1 MRRRILVIV
10 ALYASQMM
18 FLADSPAHQAGL
30 QTADWVVIAAYFVV
44 LAGTGAYFAW
54 RAKAKGVGSANDY
67 FTGGHTMPVWAVAF
81 SILATAQSAATFTG
95 VPQQAYD
102 GNLAYLAT
110 NLGGLIAVSILATVF
125 IPAYYRQRVTTPY
138 QLLETRFGPG
148 AKQAAGWAY
157 LVGRV
162 FASGSRVFIG
172 AVPVAMAMFGDV
184 EPGHMAIAIAA
195 FMVFGIVYTLAGGIT
210 SVIWTDVVQV
220 AVYVGAAAVGVAL
233 LASKVSVPWS
243 EVFDAWRTAGPD
255 GSSKLSILPSGLTP
269 SGSFDWSSEINLP
282 TILTGFVLIT
292 LASHGTDQDLV
303 QRMLTCRSAAKG
315 SWSVISGLLVGIPT
329 VALFLVWGLLLWVYF
344 RRPDMMGITSIQ
356 APSNSNKLVMDF
368 VLGELP
374 RVASGAAGLM
384 ICGVMAAGPAGIN
397 SGLNSMASTFVADMY
412 RPRVRARDEA
422 HYIRVSRLAVVV
434 FGLILGGFALLCI
447 KWFSGSGQS
456 IIGFV
461 LGVMN
466 FAYAGL
472 LGVFIVA
479 LFTSRGSAASVIAAL
494 CTGAA
499 VVAALRP
506 EIWAWWTTLA
516 GFGGDWTTFRLA
528 WPWQLVAGTVAATLV
543 CAIPKQPR

>member
-1 MRRRILVIV
+1 MNL
-10 ALYASQMM
+10 
-18 FLADSPAHQAGL
+18 LADATASKAGL
-30 QTADWVVIAAYFVV
+30 QAADWLVIAGYFAL
-44 LAGTGAYFAW
+44 LAGTGTYFAW

-110 NLGGLIAVSILATVF
+110 NLGGLAAVTILAMVF

-172 AVPVAMAMFGDV
+172 AVPVAMAMFGDI
-184 EPGHMAIAIAA
+184 EPGHMAIAISA
-195 FMVFGIVYTLAGGIT
+195 FMVFGIIYTLAGGIT

-233 LASKVSVPWS
+233 LASKITVPWAD
-243 EVFDAWRTAGPD
+243 VFDAWNAGGAN
-255 GSSKLSILPSGLTP
+255 GSSKLMMLPSGLTP

-315 SWSVISGLLVGIPT
+315 SWSVVSGLLVGIPT
-329 VALFLVWGLLLWVYF
+329 VALFLAWGLLLWVYYK
-344 RRPDMMGITSIQ
+344 RPDMMGMTPI
-356 APSNSNKLVMDF
+356 APPASSSKLVMDF

-412 RPRVRARDEA
+412 RPRVQGRDES
-422 HYIRVSRLAVVV
+422 HYVLVSRLAVVV
-434 FGLILGGFALLCI
+434 CGLILGGFAMLCI
-447 KWFSGSGQS
+447 TWFSGSGQT

-472 LGVFIVA
+472 LGVFFVA
-479 LFTSRGSAASVIAAL
+479 LFSTRGTTAS
-494 CTGAA
+494 
-499 VVAALRP
+499 VVAALITGAGVVAVLRP
-506 EIWAWWTTLA
+506 EIWFWWTSQA
-516 GFGGDWTTFRLA
+516 GLDAQWTTFRLA
-528 WPWQLVAGTVAATLV
+528 WPWQLVAGTAAATV
-543 CAIPKQPR
+543 ICAIPKPARAAG